1 MSEFEIGR
9 RKPQLGEVR
18 GRVAAP
24 VKIKLPGELYDVA
37 VASGNGR
44 LLAQQ
49 PGMPKASGGSQAAGH
64 ALSSVITAAAA
75 EGGEDALQE
84 QQQQPWQQQPG
95 QQQQRQRM
103 FVHEHHFDP
112 ADNGSYPSRQHL
124 HASLWQDMA
133 ASHSPGTDPA
143 SDMQQPAAAADAAD
157 AAQAAPFGWVPDEQQ
172 STAAGAAGAAVQ
184 RVRPRTAQIR
194 SRTATSMP
202 LEYFDSPDMEQSDLQ
217 QRLFEAQAAGSAG
230 LQALSRFY
238 DPQGAFT
245 WAACVVLQYDRAKE
259 QFLIQW
265 QSNSKTKWVKRL
277 NMILLDED
285 RGAFRFRLKQAQRRR
300 DEIEREARYSHYVSK
315 LLRHNRSKLDSSFR
329 QRVARMA
336 GAQLAQQQPDVAADF
351 FAAIEDHYKFAVNA
365 AIVNYQ
371 FTTPEGQVH
380 LTAAGIQPVQ
390 QQPLVPQQGCL
401 PLQLLPPGCVIIT
414 RTQPDAAAVA
424 AAGSC
429 DGGCSRG
436 TTRSSWSGAAQT
448 EEARAAAAELA
459 EWQQEGPGPV
469 VEQLQR
475 QQFGIALQQLQRAS
489 LLAQPRL
496 LAAFALYQGC
506 CRDVAQLQLVD
517 TQMGE
522 LSRPAQLGAFL
533 ALQRLHLENIMEL
546 LHCGWAIKAANIADA
561 LLHPRDPN
569 APPPELAFQDEDFD
583 GSQAA
588 SRVVELPGPA
598 VTPVQALHCVQVMS
612 LLMRQYLRGK
622 VEASLLHYQ
631 EFWQA
636 YAIPQGSRVAYAGFP
651 DHLTPD
657 DPDKPLTA
665 ALGDANLAWRATH
678 TGLDAWGSDLFCPSP
693 PPLFQLQLLVREGA
707 VQLMPSLDDVRG
719 AVLRVFDGMIEAGQ
733 SVEDL
738 GEKAK
743 NPSSDATLRAMEL
756 DDPLAEQLRGNI
768 CAILVANLAG
778 PAALL
783 SSFAEV
789 QQELNA
795 TGGPGGHLVGWLAG
809 EHSLQETAAEI
820 ERLLQLAKS
829 VDAKSDDAVWFRLVA
844 VDVAQAKAALVAQA
858 LAARQALQN
867 WVQEQWHSSN
877 QAIVARFEEIT
888 AALNQE
894 PTTTEEMD
902 ALERYLGAVEQE
914 LPSIQQQID
923 DSAST
928 FAVMEGSHHPLL
940 DESADVFWQ
949 LRHWPSAVQDEL
961 AAARERIWGYRN
973 RYQLQLQEDQRQ
985 LQQDLQQLQS
995 DIGEFTKLGGLAAV
1009 EERLVGVQD
1018 IEAKLEE
1025 LGKRAEL
1032 YQAREDIFKLQRTEY
1047 PLLADIS
1054 RAFEPTASMWRM
1066 AGLFTRQLPDWM
1078 DGPFTEID
1086 AEAVSAD
1093 VDKWWRSSA
1102 KLLKQLTGAPLEVAE
1117 AVRQQLQDFQQHVPL
1132 IAALRNPGLRDRH
1145 WEKISAAVGCPVK
1158 ADAGFSL
1165 SRALQI
1171 GLPAHVASIEEVSEY
1186 ASKEFS
1192 LERTLDKMQA
1202 DWAGVCFD
1210 SAPWRA
1216 TGSSILR
1223 GVDDIQQL
1231 LDDQV
1236 VKTQAMRASPYIGPF
1251 EEQVKT
1257 WEAKLN
1263 QTQDIL
1269 DEWLKCQQGWLYLEP
1284 IFGSD
1289 DILQQMPNEGR
1300 KFKAVDATWRRL
1312 MEKLAKQS
1320 EVLIVTADEE
1330 LLKSLREANRLLE
1343 QVQKG
1348 LADYLETKR
1357 LAFPRFYFLSNDELL
1372 EILSE
1377 TKDPARVQPYL
1388 RKIFEGI
1395 AALNFGPDLEVNAMI
1410 SEEGEKVPFAKPFNP
1425 AAAGGAVER
1434 WLIDCEAAMRDTVR
1448 SVLKASFD
1456 AYSST
1461 PCGSWM
1467 SAWPGQVVL
1476 AVDCMYWTA
1485 GTAAAIV
1492 WGTLQEYASQLTQ
1505 ELMQVVNRVRGELS
1519 KLERKT
1525 LSALIV
1531 IDVHARDVTAELAR
1545 QGVTSETDF
1554 EWISQLRYGWEGGD
1568 VVVRMINAA
1577 ITYGYE
1583 YLGNSSRLV
1592 ITPLT
1597 DRCYRT
1603 LMGALHLNLGGAPE
1617 GPAGTGKTETTKDL
1631 AKAIAM
1637 QCVVF
1642 NCSDGLDYLAMG
1654 KFFKGLASSGA
1665 WACFDEFNRID
1676 LEVLSVIAQQ
1686 IMTMQRAKAAGLKIF
1701 EFEGTRLALRP
1712 TFSVFITMNPGYAG
1726 RSELPDNLKALFRSV
1741 AMMVPDYALI
1751 GEIMLYSSGYLK
1763 ARDLAR
1769 KLVAT
1774 YRLCSEQLSSQS
1786 HYDYG
1791 MRAVISVLRAAAANK
1806 QKDSTTDEEVLMLR
1820 CIRDVN
1826 APKFLAPDI
1835 PLFDGI
1841 LSDLFPGVQLPP
1853 TDYAHLTS
1861 ALESAGAAAQLV
1873 TTPVF
1878 IEKALQLYEMILVRH
1893 GLMIVGYS
1901 YSAKTSIYK
1910 TLATALGEL
1919 EAQNLMGEHKVHT
1932 RVLNPKSITMG
1943 QLYGQ
1948 FDPVSHEWKDGVLAK
1963 AFREMAVDTRPDRQ
1977 WLLFD
1982 GPVDAVWIEN
1992 MNTVLDDNKK
2002 LCLNSGEIIQMSAS
2016 MNLIF
2021 EVQDLTVASP
2031 ATVSRCGMV
2040 YVEPSQ
2046 MGWRPLVKA
2055 WLSHRLPSSVTEEQR
2070 QRLHQLFEW
2079 LVDPCV
2085 AFVRKHCK
2093 ELVATADINLPVILM
2108 NLLWSQLD
2116 EWRGSDKNKT
2126 AVKLDD
2132 TSACLDLLFLFSLIW
2147 SLGATCDRPS
2157 SVKFDAFLRQLVA
2170 GKVTAAAERSDFDLG
2185 PGLTISYPEQL
2196 LSTQLPQ
2203 EGTVF
2208 EYSFDKDTCSWVHWM
2223 AGVGAVSIPESLA
2236 FTDIVV
2242 PTMDT
2247 VRYSHIMQLLVTHN
2261 KHLLFVGPTGT
2272 GKTVYVKSSLD
2283 QLGKG
2288 LFHIIPTAFSAQTSA
2303 NQVQDI
2309 IDSKLDKRRKGV
2321 YGPPLGSA
2329 AVVFVDDLNMPA
2341 LEVYGAQPPVELLR
2355 QFLDHGGWYDRADNT
2370 FRQLVDM
2377 QLVAAMGPPG
2387 GGRNPITPRILRH
2400 FNVVAMNEFD
2410 DATYTRIYSAISD
2423 WWVRRARLQD
2433 DVAGKLAGVVAAT
2446 IDIYNSIRS
2455 ELLPTPAKSHYTYN
2469 MRDLS
2474 KVFQGMQSIGVP
2486 VQDSCSLVRLWAHEA
2501 LRVFHDRL
2509 VDDADRDWFCGMLA
2523 SKLPQHLGMQFS
2535 DVFTADAAAGLPAD
2549 GAGGEAEQARRAA
2562 AAAALRGVLFAD
2574 FLQPGGAEAAKYQEA
2589 TDTGKLLKAVEDALA
2604 DYNVQ
2609 VKTRLDLVLFRY
2621 AAEHICRIS
2630 RIIKQPYGNALLV
2643 GVGGSGRQSLTR
2655 LSAFMA
2661 EYKLFTIEI
2670 TKGYNMA
2677 KWREDIKK
2685 VLVQAGSAGQPTVF
2699 LFSDNQM
2706 KEESF
2711 LEDINNILNTGEVP
2725 NLFAKDELVGIME
2738 AVTPRAKR
2746 AGKPLTPAGLW
2757 AFFLD
2762 SVRVN
2767 LHLVLTMSPVGGSF
2781 RERLR
2786 KFPSLVSC
2794 TTINWFSVWPAD
2806 ALKSVAKK
2814 FLPSME
2820 AAAAGTAADGS
2831 TADGDMLRSAVE
2843 DACMLFHTSIR
2854 PLAED
2859 YRRELGRHTY
2869 VTPTSYLELIYTYK
2883 GLLGQQRAAVLQ
2895 LRRRYEVGLEKLLAA
2910 EGEVNVM
2917 KQELIDL
2924 QPKLIGTGKEV
2935 EETLRVVDAQT
2946 KEAAAKK
2953 EVVEGEEAIASE
2965 KAAAAKAI
2973 KDECEG
2979 ELAVAMPLLKSALA
2993 ALNTLTKADITEV
3006 RSMKNPPGPVKV
3018 TMEAV
3023 CQLLNVKPK
3032 KVNDPANPT
3041 KKIDDYWGP
3050 SQALLGDSTFMS
3062 QLQEYDKDHIP
3073 PACIVAVRPYLDRPE
3088 FATETVKKASKAAY
3102 GLCCWVRAMEAYDKV
3117 AKVVA
3122 PKKAALQQAEAEYGT
3137 LMEGLAAKK
3146 AELGAVVAALNALN
3160 DKLAAMQARK
3170 QQLEEEVSLCQ
3181 KKLERA
3187 TKLIGG
3193 LGGEKTR
3200 WQEVAKKLA
3209 ADYTHLTGDV
3219 LLSAGCIAYLGPFT
3233 AAYRERAIN
3242 QWVERCRSASIPCSA
3257 NFRLVG
3263 VLGEPVTIRSWLL
3276 DGLPNDSLSI
3286 DNAIIISKTRRW
3298 PLMIDPQGQ
3307 ANKWVKS
3314 IEKKHQLEV
3323 VKLSGGPDTYMRQ
3336 LENAVQ
3342 FGFPVLIEDVGEE
3355 LDPVLEP
3362 LLLKAIF
3369 KQGGVNCIRLGDAT
3383 LEYSSNFRLFMTT
3396 KLRNPH
3402 YLPEV
3407 SVKVAL
3413 LNFGITREGLE
3424 DQLLGTVVAQERPEL
3439 EEEKARLVLA
3449 GAENARQLKE
3459 IEDKIIAV
3467 LSTSE
3472 GNILEDETAI
3482 NVISSSKALSVEIS
3496 HKQQV
3501 AERTE
3506 KKIDEARAGY
3516 KPVAQVVSALF
3527 FVISELASI
3536 EPMYQYSLAWFVA
3549 LFEDTLAK
3557 ADKARDLGKRID
3569 NLVAHFQYSLYV
3581 QVCRSLFEKDK
3592 LLFAFL
3598 MTVHL
3603 KAHIAKSLDWSQLRF
3618 LLTGGIGSSDP
3629 PANPCS
3635 WLSDKLWG
3643 ELVRLSNDVPGFDG
3657 LEAAFREDTASF
3669 KVVYDAAD
3677 PVSAPLPPPWSS
3689 KLDAFQRLLL
3699 LRVLR
3704 PDKLTTA
3711 ISEFV
3716 KATMGPR
3723 FVEPP
3728 PLDIDRCFKDSTATT
3743 PLIFVLSPG
3752 SDPMSMLLKYAEGLK
3767 VQVDSISLGQG
3778 QGPKA
3783 SKLIEAAQARGGW
3796 VVLQN
3801 CHLAVSWMPTLERI
3815 CEGLSAE
3822 NTNPGFRLWLS
3833 SYPSHEFPVSVLQNG
3848 IKMTNDPPKGLR
3860 QNLLGSYLTDPI
3872 SDPSFFGGCQRP
3884 GEFKKLLFGL
3894 CFFHASVQERLKFGP
3909 LGWNVPYQF
3918 SAPDFAISAR
3928 QLLMF
3933 LNESPDTM
3941 PLVALRYLTGECN
3954 YGGRVTD
3961 AHDRRTLAS
3970 LLEIFYNESI
3980 FEEGYAFS
3988 PAPGCKQ
3995 YCAPSEGPIDS
4006 YISFIRG
4013 LPAAAPPEVYGLHP
4027 NADIT
4032 KDQQETNLL
4041 LDSLLSS
4048 QGGGAS
4054 GSGGGNAAASRDAL
4068 LLQLA
4073 AELDGRLRAP
4083 FDIEAA
4089 RYKYPVDYHES
4100 LNTVLCQELVRFNR
4114 LIVTMHSSLVQLQK
4128 AIKGQVL
4135 MSDDLEKVAAA
4146 MYDNRVPASWMA
4158 ASYPSVKP
4166 LGSYMADLEARLE
4179 MLDGWLEHGPP
4190 AVFWISGFYF
4200 THAFLTG
4207 VKQNYARRCRIPID
4221 AITFDYSCLPPGPE
4235 PTQPPAEGG
4244 AYVSGMFVEGAR
4256 WDSSTGMLAESEPKV
4271 LFSQAPLMLLQ
4282 PCEASKQRLFP
4293 AYECPLY
4300 RTPERRGVLA
4310 TTGHS
4315 TNFVMELMIPSD
4327 QPQDHWIRR
4336 GVAFMLSLA
4345 D

>member
-1 MSEFEIGR
+1 
-9 RKPQLGEVR
+9 
-18 GRVAAP
+18 
-24 VKIKLPGELYDVA
+24 
-37 VASGNGR
+37 
-44 LLAQQ
+44 
-49 PGMPKASGGSQAAGH
+49 
-64 ALSSVITAAAA
+64 
-75 EGGEDALQE
+75 
-84 QQQQPWQQQPG
+84 
-95 QQQQRQRM
+95 
-103 FVHEHHFDP
+103 
-112 ADNGSYPSRQHL
+112 
-124 HASLWQDMA
+124 
-133 ASHSPGTDPA
+133 
-143 SDMQQPAAAADAAD
+143 
-157 AAQAAPFGWVPDEQQ
+157 
-172 STAAGAAGAAVQ
+172 
-184 RVRPRTAQIR
+184 
-194 SRTATSMP
+194 
-202 LEYFDSPDMEQSDLQ
+202 
-217 QRLFEAQAAGSAG
+217 
-230 LQALSRFY
+230 
-238 DPQGAFT
+238 
-245 WAACVVLQYDRAKE
+245 
-259 QFLIQW
+259 
-265 QSNSKTKWVKRL
+265 
-277 NMILLDED
+277 
-285 RGAFRFRLKQAQRRR
+285 
-300 DEIEREARYSHYVSK
+300 
-315 LLRHNRSKLDSSFR
+315 
-329 QRVARMA
+329 
-336 GAQLAQQQPDVAADF
+336 
-351 FAAIEDHYKFAVNA
+351 
-365 AIVNYQ
+365 
-371 FTTPEGQVH
+371 
-380 LTAAGIQPVQ
+380 
-390 QQPLVPQQGCL
+390 
-401 PLQLLPPGCVIIT
+401 
-414 RTQPDAAAVA
+414 
-424 AAGSC
+424 
-429 DGGCSRG
+429 
-436 TTRSSWSGAAQT
+436 
-448 EEARAAAAELA
+448 
-459 EWQQEGPGPV
+459 
-469 VEQLQR
+469 
-475 QQFGIALQQLQRAS
+475 
-489 LLAQPRL
+489 
-496 LAAFALYQGC
+496 
-506 CRDVAQLQLVD
+506 
-517 TQMGE
+517 
-522 LSRPAQLGAFL
+522 
-533 ALQRLHLENIMEL
+533 
-546 LHCGWAIKAANIADA
+546 
-561 LLHPRDPN
+561 
-569 APPPELAFQDEDFD
+569 
-583 GSQAA
+583 
-588 SRVVELPGPA
+588 
-598 VTPVQALHCVQVMS
+598 
-612 LLMRQYLRGK
+612 
-622 VEASLLHYQ
+622 
-631 EFWQA
+631 
-636 YAIPQGSRVAYAGFP
+636 
-651 DHLTPD
+651 
-657 DPDKPLTA
+657 
-665 ALGDANLAWRATH
+665 
-678 TGLDAWGSDLFCPSP
+678 
-693 PPLFQLQLLVREGA
+693 
-707 VQLMPSLDDVRG
+707 
-719 AVLRVFDGMIEAGQ
+719 
-733 SVEDL
+733 
-738 GEKAK
+738 
-743 NPSSDATLRAMEL
+743 MEL
-756 DDPLAEQLRGNI
+756 DDPLAEQLRANI
-768 CAILVANLAG
+768 GDILDANFAG
-778 PAALL
+778 PAALMGD
-783 SSFAEV
+783 FVEV
-789 QQELNA
+789 QQYLIA
-795 TGGPGGHLVGWLAG
+795 AGGPGGHLVGWLSG

-820 ERLLQLAKS
+820 DRLLQLAKS
-829 VDAKSDDAVWFRLVA
+829 VDAKSDNAVWFRLVA

-867 WVQEQWHSSN
+867 WVQGQWHTGN
-877 QAIVARFEEIT
+877 QAIVARFEDIT
-888 AALNQE
+888 TALNQE
-894 PTTTEEMD
+894 PNTTEEMD
-902 ALERYLGAVEQE
+902 ALERYLEAVEQE
-914 LPSIQQQID
+914 LPTIQQQIE
-923 DSAST
+923 DSGST
-928 FAVMEGSHHPLL
+928 FAVLETSHHLLL
-940 DESADVFWQ
+940 DDSADVFWQ
-949 LRHWPSAVQDEL
+949 LRRWPTAIHDEL
-961 AAARERIWGYRN
+961 AAARERVWGYRN
-973 RYQLQLQEDQRQ
+973 RYQLQLQEDQRH
-985 LQQDLQQLQS
+985 LQQDLQQLQCE
-995 DIGEFTKLGGLAAV
+995 IEEFTKLGGLAAV

-1032 YQAREDIFKLQRTEY
+1032 YQAREGIFKLPRTEY

-1066 AGLFTRQLPDWM
+1066 AGLFSRQLPDWM

-1093 VDKWWRSSA
+1093 VDKWWRGSA
-1102 KLLKQLTGAPLEVAE
+1102 KLLKQLTGAPLQVAE
-1117 AVRQQLQDFQQHVPL
+1117 AVRQQLQEFQQHVPL

-1145 WEKISAAVGCPVK
+1145 WDKISAAVGCPVK

-1171 GLPAHVASIEEVSEY
+1171 GLPAHLDALEEVSEH

-1192 LERTLDKMQA
+1192 LERTLDKMQS
-1202 DWAGVCFD
+1202 DWAGVVFD

-1236 VKTQAMRASPYIGPF
+1236 VKTQAMRASPDIGPF

-1320 EVLIVTADEE
+1320 EVLIVTADED

-1395 AALNFGPDLEVNAMI
+1395 AALSFTQDLEVNAMI

-1434 WLIDCEAAMRDTVR
+1434 WLIDCEAAMRDSVR

-1461 PCGSWM
+1461 PRDSWM
-1467 SAWPGQVVL
+1467 SGWPGQVVL
-1476 AVDCMYWTA
+1476 AVDSMYWTA

-1492 WGTLQEYASQLTQ
+1492 RGTLHEYAHQLTE
-1505 ELMQVVNRVRGELS
+1505 ELMQVVNRVRGDLS

-1531 IDVHARDVTAELAR
+1531 VDVHARDVTAELVK
-1545 QGVTSETDF
+1545 QGVSAETDF

-1577 ITYGYE
+1577 INYGYE

-1642 NCSDGLDYLAMG
+1642 NCSDGLDYLAMS

-1686 IMTMQRAKAAGLKIF
+1686 IMTMQRAKAAGLKVF

-1841 LSDLFPGVQLPP
+1841 LSDLFPGIQLPP
-1853 TDYAHLTS
+1853 TDYAQLTS

-1878 IEKALQLYEMILVRH
+1878 IDKAQQLYEMILVRH

-1910 TLATALGEL
+1910 TLATALGDL
-1919 EAQNLMGEHKVHT
+1919 EAQGVMGEHKVHT
-1932 RVLNPKSITMG
+1932 RIINPKSITMG

-1948 FDPVSHEWKDGVLAK
+1948 FDPISHEWKDGVLAK
-1963 AFREMAVDTRPDRQ
+1963 AFREMAVDTRQDRQ

-2040 YVEPSQ
+2040 YVEPAQ
-2046 MGWRPLVKA
+2046 IGWRPLAKA
-2055 WLSHRLPSSVTEEQR
+2055 WLSHRLPDSVAPEQR
-2070 QRLHQLFEW
+2070 QRLHLLFEW

-2093 ELVATADINLPVILM
+2093 ELLPTADINLPVSLM

-2116 EWRGSDKNKT
+2116 EWRAADKNKT
-2126 AVKLDD
+2126 TVKLDN
-2132 TSACLDLLFLFSLIW
+2132 TSTCLDALFLFSLIW
-2147 SLGATCDRPS
+2147 SIGATCDRAS
-2157 SVKFDAFLRQLVA
+2157 TAKFSTLLRQLLA

-2185 PGLTISYPEQL
+2185 PGLAISYPEQL
-2196 LSTQLPQ
+2196 LSTQLPE

-2208 EYSFDKDTCSWVHWM
+2208 EYNFDKEACSWMHWM
-2223 AGVGAVSIPESLA
+2223 AGTGTVSIPESLA
-2236 FTDIVV
+2236 FTDILV
-2242 PTMDT
+2242 PTIDT

-2272 GKTVYVKSSLD
+2272 GKTVLVKSSLD
-2283 QLGKG
+2283 QLDIG
-2288 LFHIIPTAFSAQTSA
+2288 LYHIIPTAFSAQTSA

-2370 FRQLVDM
+2370 IRQLVDV

-2387 GGRNPITPRILRH
+2387 GGRNPITPRALRH
-2400 FNVVAMNEFD
+2400 FNVVAINEFD
-2410 DATYTRIYSAISD
+2410 DATYTRIYSAIGD

-2433 DVAGKLAGVVAAT
+2433 DVAGKLSGVVAAT
-2446 IDIYNSIRS
+2446 IDIYNSIRA

-2474 KVFQGMQSIGVP
+2474 KVFQGMQSVGVP
-2486 VQDSCSLVRLWAHEA
+2486 VQDSRSLVRLWAHEA
-2501 LRVFHDRL
+2501 LRVFQDRL
-2509 VDDADRDWFCGMLA
+2509 VDDTDRDWFGGMLA
-2523 SKLPQHLGMQFS
+2523 GMLPKHLGMQFA
-2535 DVFTADAAAGLPAD
+2535 DVFHVDAAAA
-2549 GAGGEAEQARRAA
+2549 AANAAVSRRAA

-2574 FLQPGGAEAAKYQEA
+2574 FLQPGGAEAARYQEA
-2589 TDTGKLLKAVEDALA
+2589 ADTGKLLKAVEDALA
-2604 DYNVQ
+2604 DYNAQ
-2609 VKTRLDLVLFRY
+2609 VKTRLDLVLFGY
-2621 AAEHICRIS
+2621 AAEHICRIN

-2661 EYKLFTIEI
+2661 GYKLFTIEI

-2685 VLVQAGSAGQPTVF
+2685 MLIQAGSAGQPTVF

-2725 NLFAKDELVGIME
+2725 NLFAKDEQVGIME

-2762 SVRVN
+2762 SVRGN

-2781 RERLR
+2781 WERLR

-2794 TTINWFSVWPAD
+2794 TTIDWFSVWPAD
-2806 ALKSVAKK
+2806 ALKSVANK

-2820 AAAAGTAADGS
+2820 PAVGAAEGASADGS
-2831 TADGDMLRSAVE
+2831 ALRSAVE

-2854 PLAED
+2854 ALAEE

-2869 VTPTSYLELIYTYK
+2869 VTPTSYLELIYTYQE
-2883 GLLGQQRAAVLQ
+2883 LLGQQRAAVLQ

-2917 KQELIDL
+2917 KQELINL
-2924 QPKLIGTGKEV
+2924 QPKLIETGKEV

-2953 EVVEGEEAIASE
+2953 EVVVGEEAIASE
-2965 KAAAAKAI
+2965 KAAVAKAI
-2973 KDECEG
+2973 KAIDECEG
-2979 ELAVAMPLLKSALA
+2979 ELAVAMPLLESALA
-2993 ALNTLTKADITEV
+2993 ALNTLTKSDITEV

-3032 KVNDPANPT
+3032 KVNDPANST
-3041 KKIDDYWGP
+3041 KKIDEYWGP

-3088 FATETVKKASKAAY
+3088 FAAETVKKASKAAY

-3122 PKKAALQQAEAEYGT
+3122 PKKAALQQAEAEYST

-3146 AELGAVVAALNALN
+3146 AELGAVVAALDALH

-3170 QQLEEEVSLCQ
+3170 QQLEEEVALCQ

-3200 WQEVAKKLA
+3200 WQQVAKKLA
-3209 ADYTHLTGDV
+3209 TDYTHLTGDV

-3242 QWVERCRSASIPCSA
+3242 QWVERCRSAYIPCSA

-3307 ANKWVKS
+3307 ANKWVKTM
-3314 IEKKHQLEV
+3314 EKKHQLEV
-3323 VKLSGGPDTYMRQ
+3323 VKLSGGPDAYKRQ

-3362 LLLKAIF
+3362 LLLKAVF

-3402 YLPEV
+3402 YLPEI

-3424 DQLLGTVVAQERPEL
+3424 DQLMGTVVARERPEL
-3439 EEEKARLVLA
+3439 EEGKAQLVLA

-3482 NVISSSKALSVEIS
+3482 NVISSSKALSNEIG

-3527 FVISELASI
+3527 FVISELAAV
-3536 EPMYQYSLAWFVA
+3536 EPMYQYSLAWFVS

-3569 NLVAHFQYSLYV
+3569 SLVAHFQYSLYV

-3603 KAHIAKSLDWSQLRF
+3603 KAHIQKTLDWSQLRF
-3618 LLTGGIGSSDP
+3618 LLTGGIGSADP
-3629 PANPCS
+3629 PASPCA

-3643 ELVRLSNDVPGFDG
+3643 ELVRLSGDVPGFDG
-3657 LEAAFREDTASF
+3657 LEASFRDDPGGF

-3677 PVSAPLPPPWSS
+3677 PVSAPLPSPWSS
-3689 KLDAFQRLLL
+3689 QLDAFQRLLL

-3704 PDKLTTA
+3704 PDKLTAA
-3711 ISEFV
+3711 ISDFV
-3716 KATMGPR
+3716 KQAMGAR

-3728 PLDIDRCFKDSTATT
+3728 SLDIDRCFKDSSATT

-3815 CEGLSAE
+3815 CEGLSPD
-3822 NTNPGFRLWLS
+3822 NTNPGFRLWLT
-3833 SYPSHEFPVSVLQNG
+3833 SYPSQEFPVSVLQSG

-3860 QNLLGSYLTDPI
+3860 QNLLGSYLTDPV
-3872 SDPSFFGGCQRP
+3872 SDASFFGGCQRP

-3918 SAPDFAISAR
+3918 SAPDFSISAR

-3933 LNESPDTM
+3933 MNESPDTM
-3941 PLVALRYLTGECN
+3941 PLLALRYLTGECN

-3970 LLEIFYNESI
+3970 LLNVFYNESI

-3988 PAPGCKQ
+3988 PAPGCEQ
-3995 YCAPSEGPIDS
+3995 YCAPSEGPIES
-4006 YISFIRG
+4006 YTAFIRA

-4032 KDQQETNLL
+4032 KDRQEASLL
-4041 LDSLLSS
+4041 LDSLLAS

-4054 GSGGGNAAASRDAL
+4054 GAGGGNAAAGRDAL

-4089 RYKYPVDYHES
+4089 HYKYPVDYHES

-4114 LIVTMHSSLVQLQK
+4114 LIVAMHSSLVQLQK

-4135 MSDDLEKVAAA
+4135 MSDDLDKVAAA
-4146 MYDNRVPASWMA
+4146 MYDNRVPASWIA

-4166 LGSYMADLEARLE
+4166 LGSYMADLEARLA
-4179 MLDGWLEHGPP
+4179 MLDAWLADGPP
-4190 AVFWISGFYF
+4190 AVFWISSFYF

-4221 AITFDYSCLPPGPE
+4221 AIAFDYSCLPAGPAPE
-4235 PTQPPAEGG
+4235 QSPAEGG

-4256 WDSSTGMLAESEPKV
+4256 WDNHTGMLAESEPKV

-4282 PCEASKQRLFP
+4282 PCEASKQRQYP

-4336 GVAFMLSLA
+4336 GVAFLLSLA